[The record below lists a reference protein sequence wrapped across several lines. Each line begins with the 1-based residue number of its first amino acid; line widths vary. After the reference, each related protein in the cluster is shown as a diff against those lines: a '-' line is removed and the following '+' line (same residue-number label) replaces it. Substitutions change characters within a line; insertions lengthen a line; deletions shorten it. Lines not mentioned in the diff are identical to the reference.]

1 MSWLNLN
8 HLVINL
14 PKDDSRRLNIIIYLE
29 KLLSLI
35 SEYIGK
41 MRLTPEE
48 VNTIVELIKALLGLG

>member
-8 HLVINL
+8 HSVINL

-48 VNTIVELIKALLGLG
+48 ANTIVELIKALLGL

>member
-1 MSWLNLN
+1 MN
-8 HLVINL
+8 HSVINL

-48 VNTIVELIKALLGLG
+48 ANTIVELIKALLGL